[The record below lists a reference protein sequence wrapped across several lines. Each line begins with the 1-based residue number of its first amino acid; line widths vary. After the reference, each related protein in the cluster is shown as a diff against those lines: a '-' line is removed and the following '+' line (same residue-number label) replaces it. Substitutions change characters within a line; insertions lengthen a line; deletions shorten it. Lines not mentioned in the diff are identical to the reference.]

1 MNHALLYI
9 FSIPELLLRPKTDVR
24 GCDSKFGRNAL
35 TWSVC
40 NGHIECAMLL
50 LKYSSDINQSD
61 NEGKTALMHVCK
73 LFNPEMKTLFDAIL
87 IHKQLDILKVDVDG
101 WTALHWSS
109 VNGHEQ
115 LVKKIISKF
124 SSNSSLINMCDTFG
138 RNSLMLAA
146 NRGHLRVLREL
157 ISRGS
162 DIDCV
167 DTDGK
172 SGLMLAA
179 RCGHAH
185 CVLELHKNGAH
196 IDRVDSDGQPALFLA
211 ASNYHKNCVK
221 TLLGLGCVLQYSNNN
236 NINVLSIISA
246 DKVLFDVLIAAG
258 CVPHSDHCIHKETI
272 HKYEALSLLEQCRSC
287 IRGSLLSSF
296 DGTRLVNLFTL
307 VGRLPLPG
315 QLKRY
320 LVHNVIL

>member
-1 MNHALLYI
+1 M
-9 FSIPELLLRPKTDVR
+9 RPKANVLC
-24 GCDSKFGRNAL
+24 CDPKFGRNAL

-40 NGHIECAMLL
+40 NGHIDCAVPL
-50 LKYSSDINQSD
+50 LKYSTDINQAD
-61 NEGKTALMHVCK
+61 NEGKTILMHVCE
-73 LFNPEMKTLFDAIL
+73 LFNHDIRTLFDAIL
-87 IHKQLDILKVDVDG
+87 NHKQLDILKVDVDG

-109 VNGHEQ
+109 VNGHEE

-124 SSNSSLINMCDTFG
+124 LSNFSLINICDTFG

-162 DIDCV
+162 DIDCI
-167 DTDGK
+167 DKDGK
-172 SGLMLAA
+172 SGLILAA

-196 IDRVDSDGQPALFLA
+196 LNRVDSDGQSALFLA
-211 ASNYHKNCVK
+211 AFNYHKNCVK
-221 TLLGLGCVLQYSNNN
+221 TLLGLGCVLKYSNNKN
-236 NINVLSIISA
+236 VNVLSIISA
-246 DKVLFDVLIAAG
+246 DKELLGILIAAG
-258 CVPHSDHCIHKETI
+258 CALHPDRSDHNRSIN
-272 HKYEALSLLEQCRSC
+272 KYEMLSLLEQCRSC

-296 DGTRLVNLFTL
+296 DGTRMVNLFTL
-307 VGRLPLPG
+307 VGRLPLPR
-315 QLKRY
+315 QLKNY